1 MFGNTRF
8 RQRKILFLGTERKV
22 LEATTSGKVNIVR
35 EIERIDVSG
44 PYYDKGNNGGHDS
57 IIIDDNKG
65 VIKLIESS
73 GDGFIRIW
81 KMEDS
86 LKNICKNKNL

>member
-8 RQRKILFLGTERKV
+8 RQRKILFLGRERKI

-44 PYYDKGNNGGHDS
+44 PYYDKGNKS
-57 IIIDDNKG
+57 
-65 VIKLIESS
+65 
-73 GDGFIRIW
+73 
-81 KMEDS
+81 
-86 LKNICKNKNL
+86 NI